1 MHQYELPIIEAL
13 QNLVKNLQPLW
24 SAITFLGDETFY
36 LLFMPFIYWCV
47 DAMAGLR
54 IGVMLLLA
62 AFSNGFLKMIFKSP
76 RPYWLSEN
84 ITAGAEHNSFGLPSG
99 HAMNSAAVWGWTAH
113 ESGKTWVKWVLGVLV
128 FLIGFSRIAMGV
140 HFISDVLL
148 GWLVGLVLIWLFA
161 RTLVGFGKTL
171 SKMSLLNLL
180 GLALL
185 SSGFMILLPVLVKTL
200 SSGWQV
206 PVDWIEK
213 AGPIDPLNL
222 EFSLT
227 VAGLWFGMLAGFS
240 ILMHTKGVLQSRQG
254 DWQKVARYLLGLAG
268 VLALYAGL
276 GALLPKDLGMIS
288 MILRYVRYLL
298 IGLWISWG
306 SPLLFEKL
314 GIGVIK
320 PYLPSQTTAGTST
333 K

>member
-13 QNLVKNLQPLW
+13 QNLAKNLQPLW
-24 SAITFLGDETFY
+24 NAITFLGDETFY
-36 LLFMPFIYWCV
+36 LLFMPLIYWCV

-54 IGVMLLLA
+54 IGVMLLLS

-76 RPYWLSEN
+76 RPYWLSEK
-84 ITAGAEHNSFGLPSG
+84 ISAGAEHNSFGLPSG
-99 HAMNSAAVWGWTAH
+99 HAMNSAAVWGWTAR
-113 ESGKTWVKWVLGVLV
+113 ETGKTWVKWVLGILV
-128 FLIGFSRIAMGV
+128 FLIGFSRIALGV
-140 HFISDVLL
+140 HFISDVLM
-148 GWLVGLVLIWLFA
+148 GWLVGLLLIWLFA
-161 RTLVGFGKTL
+161 RNLAGWGKTF

-180 GLALL
+180 GLVSL
-185 SSGFMILLPVLVKTL
+185 SSGLMILLPVLVKVFSTA
-200 SSGWQV
+200 WQV
-206 PVDWIEK
+206 PADWIER
-213 AGPIDPLNL
+213 AGPIDPMNL

-240 ILMHTKGVLQSRQG
+240 IFMHKKGILQSQQG
-254 DWQKVARYLLGLAG
+254 DWQKIARYLLGLAG

-276 GALLPKDLGMIS
+276 GALFPKDMGLIS
-288 MILRYVRYLL
+288 MILRYFRYML

-314 GIGVIK
+314 GIGVIE
-320 PYLPSQTTAGTST
+320 PYLRPQTTAQ